1 MSKFNKIATT
11 KTTNKCGVPAFSMLP
26 KEKLTTQVLTTLFN
40 ESKYYGDNSSEIV
53 ETIKAVLETD
63 PEFVAKLALF
73 ARQEM
78 YLRSVSHVL
87 VTELANHVNGKPFAR
102 ATITNVVERVD
113 DMTEILSYQ
122 LATYGKPIPA
132 SMKKG
137 LADAFG
143 KFDEYQLAKYNRKQT
158 VNLKDVLNL
167 VHPRPADD
175 AQGDMWER
183 IFSDEL
189 RTPVTWETELSA
201 KGNTKEAW
209 ERLIAE
215 DRLGYM
221 AMLRNLRNILQA
233 NVSNINK
240 VYETLSDEKN
250 VLRSKQLPFRFYS
263 AYKFIATEGIAT
275 SKAYDALEKAIKIST
290 QNIDR
295 LSGKTLIAA
304 DVSDS
309 MTWEVAG
316 KSTVTCAEIATLLL
330 AMANHICDEAITVAF
345 DTALY
350 MCNLSTTGGIISNA
364 RRIHVGGGGT
374 DITLP
379 LRYLID
385 NNIVVNRIIIL
396 SDNVIN
402 SSWDYSGWRNSVVPC
417 QSYVDQYRREINPDV
432 WVHAID
438 MQGYG
443 TQQFQGKNTNFIAGW
458 SEKVLEFIS
467 LAERGM
473 DTLVSKIEKYEGR

>member
-1 MSKFNKIATT
+1 MSKFNRTATT

-26 KEKLTTQVLTTLFN
+26 KEKLTTQVLTTFFN
-40 ESKYYGDNSSEIV
+40 ESKFYGDNSSEIV
-53 ETIKAVLETD
+53 ETIKTVLETD

-87 VTELANHVNGKPFAR
+87 VAELANHVNGKPFAR
-102 ATITNVVERVD
+102 ETIANVAGRVD

-122 LATYGKPIPA
+122 LNTYGKPIPA

-137 LADAFG
+137 LADAFS

-167 VHPRPADD
+167 VHPRPYNGI
-175 AQGDMWER
+175 QNNMWRR

-189 RTPVTWETELSA
+189 QTPVTWETELSA

-221 AMLRNLRNILQA
+221 AMLRNLRNIIQSGA
-233 NVSNINK
+233 TNIDR
-240 VYETLSDEKN
+240 VYEALSDEKN
-250 VLRSKQLPFRFYS
+250 VLRSKQLPFRYYS
-263 AYKFIATEGIAT
+263 AYKAIEGIAT
-275 SKAYDALEKAIKIST
+275 SKAYDALEKAIRAST
-290 QNIDR
+290 QNIQR
-295 LSGKTLIAA
+295 LEGKTLIAA
-304 DVSDS
+304 DVSGS
-309 MTWEVAG
+309 MTWEIAG